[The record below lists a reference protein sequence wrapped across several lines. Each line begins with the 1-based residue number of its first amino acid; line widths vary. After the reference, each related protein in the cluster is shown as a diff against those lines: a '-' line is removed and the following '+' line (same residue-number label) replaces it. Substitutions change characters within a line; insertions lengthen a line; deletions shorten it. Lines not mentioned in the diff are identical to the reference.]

1 MSVSQCVK
9 VIINNPS
16 RQVDKS
22 FYYIANGALI
32 GDHVLVP
39 FGKGNKLT
47 DGVVIGVGEAEYT
60 DKLKTVYSVKGK
72 ILDENR
78 ISLLSWL
85 REKYVCTY
93 YDCLRVILPP
103 GAMTAKNGAYEGFG
117 NKKINFAYFTAD
129 EETFDSEMSV
139 LELKAPAQAR
149 VMDILSQVKEM
160 PVVYLTEMAQTT
172 AATVKALE
180 KKGFLKTEAK
190 AVERNPFKEKTYE
203 KKSDL
208 KPNAQQKEVID
219 YTTAAMKENR
229 YEGILLRGVTGSGKT
244 EVYLQAVRE
253 AINMGKRA
261 IILVPEISLTPQM
274 SQRFLSRFGE
284 RVAIFH
290 SGLSMGERFD
300 AWDKINKN
308 EIDVVVGARSAV
320 FMPVDNIGIIVVDEE
335 HEASY
340 KSDMSPKYDAREVA
354 EFICRRNNAILM
366 LASATPSVKS
376 AYKAL
381 NGEYTL
387 KQMKN
392 RYNSV
397 NLPQVDIVDMRL
409 ELSKGNRSFFSFRLQ
424 DEIEKNLRNKE
435 QTILFLNRRGFA
447 TFVSCRACGYAAK
460 CPDCNIALTY
470 HKYDNN
476 LVCHYCGYTIKNYTT
491 CPSCNSKFIKQFGVG
506 TEKVEEEIKNLFPQA
521 TTLRMD
527 VDTTRGKMSHQKI
540 LEKFENEK
548 IDILVGTQMIT
559 KGLDF
564 PNVSL
569 VGVLAADMML
579 YSDDYQA
586 GEKTF
591 QLITQVCGRAGRG
604 EKQGRAIVQ
613 TYSPLH
619 RIITCSKNQDY
630 GEFYKNEIAVR
641 KKIQY
646 PPFSDII
653 NIIVSGENVRNVREM
668 ICSISDKTK
677 EMLSEEKVYFSF
689 AGPNPAPISK
699 ISGRYRWRLLLKC
712 ESNEKVRAILRHTVV
727 NAKKTDDD
735 ITVTLDINPNSVL

>member
-1 MSVSQCVK
+1 MKETDYVK

-16 RQVDKS
+16 RQVDRS
-22 FYYIANGALI
+22 FDYINNGAVV
-32 GDHVLVP
+32 GDHVKVP

-47 DGVVIGVGEAEYT
+47 DGIVIANAEAVYS
-60 DKLKTVYSVKGK
+60 DKLKTIDSVKGHL
-72 ILDENR
+72 LDESR
-78 ISLLSWL
+78 ITLLKWL

-93 YDCLRVILPP
+93 YDCLRVLLPP
-103 GAMTAKNGAYEGFG
+103 GAMSGKNSAYEGFG
-117 NKKINFAYFTAD
+117 SKKINFAYFTAD
-129 EETFDSEMSV
+129 EETFDSEMSA
-139 LELKAPAQAR
+139 LEIKAPAQAR
-149 VMDILSQVKEM
+149 AMDILSQVKKM
-160 PVVYLTEMAQTT
+160 PVVYLCEMAQTT
-172 AATVKALE
+172 VATVKALE
-180 KKGFLKTEAK
+180 KKGFVKIEPSV
-190 AVERNPFKEKTYE
+190 VERNPLTDTEYE
-203 KKSDL
+203 IKDDL
-208 KPNAQQKEVID
+208 KPNEEQKAVID
-219 YTTAAMKENR
+219 YTVDALKENR

-253 AINMGKRA
+253 AINMGRKA

-274 SQRFLSRFGE
+274 SERFLSRFGN

-290 SGLSMGERFD
+290 SGLSMCERCD
-300 AWDKINKN
+300 AWEKINRN

-320 FMPVDNIGIIVVDEE
+320 FTPLENIGIIVVDEE
-335 HEASY
+335 HESSY
-340 KSDMSPKYDAREVA
+340 KSDMSPRYDAREAA
-354 EFICRRNNAILM
+354 EFICRSNNAVFM

-387 KQMKN
+387 LQMKN
-392 RYNSV
+392 RYNNIS
-397 NLPQVDIVDMRL
+397 LPDVEIVDMRL
-409 ELSKGNRSFFSFRLQ
+409 ELSKGNRSFFSFKLQ
-424 DEIEKNLRNKE
+424 DEIEKNLKSKE

-476 LVCHYCGYTIKNYTT
+476 LVCHYCGYTIKNYTS
-491 CPSCNSKFIKQFGVG
+491 CPSCGSKFIKQFGVG
-506 TEKVEEEIKNLFPQA
+506 TEKVEEEIKNIFPQA
-521 TTLRMD
+521 TTIRMD
-527 VDTTRGKMSHQKI
+527 VDTTRGKMSHRKI
-540 LEKFENEK
+540 LEKFEKEK

-579 YSDDYQA
+579 YCDDYQA

-604 EKQGRAIVQ
+604 TKQGRAIVQ
-613 TYSPLH
+613 TYSPQH

-630 GEFYKNEIAVR
+630 GEFYKNEIALRR
-641 KKIQY
+641 KLLY

-653 NIIVSGENVRNVREM
+653 NIVTAGENVRNVREM
-668 ICSISDKTK
+668 ILSIADKTK
-677 EMLSEEKVYFSF
+677 AALNDENISFTF

-699 ISGRYRWRLLLKC
+699 ISGRYRWRFLLKC
-712 ESNEKVRAILRHTVV
+712 DCDEEVRGILRESVINT
-727 NAKKTDDD
+727 KKLDDD
-735 ITVTLDINPNSVL
+735 LTVTLDINPNSVL

>member
-1 MSVSQCVK
+1 MSVDKCVK

-16 RQVDKS
+16 KQVDRC
-22 FYYIANGALI
+22 FDYIANGAMV
-32 GDHVLVP
+32 GDHVKVP

-47 DGVVIGVGEAEYT
+47 DGVVIATGDTEYT
-60 DKLKTVYSVKGK
+60 DKLKTVDSVKGK
-72 ILDENR
+72 IIDKKR
-78 ISLLSWL
+78 IDLLNWL

-103 GAMTAKNGAYEGFG
+103 GAMSSKNGVYEGFG

-129 EETFDSEMSV
+129 EETFDTQMSV
-139 LELKAPAQAR
+139 LELKAPAQGR
-149 VMDILSQVKEM
+149 VMDILSQVKKI

-180 KKGFLKTEAK
+180 KKGFLKIESE
-190 AVERNPFKEKTYE
+190 AVERNPLKEKTYE
-203 KKSDL
+203 KREAL
-208 KPNAQQKEVID
+208 KPTPEQKEVID
-219 YTTAAMKENR
+219 YTVSVMKENR

-300 AWDKINKN
+300 AWDKINRN

-320 FMPVDNIGIIVVDEE
+320 FMPIDNIGIIVVDEE
-335 HEASY
+335 HESSY
-340 KSDMSPKYDAREVA
+340 KSDMSPRYDAREAA
-354 EFICRRNNAILM
+354 EFICRKNNAVLM
-366 LASATPSVKS
+366 LASATPSVNS

-397 NLPQVDIVDMRL
+397 NLPDVDVVDMRL

-424 DEIEKNLRNKE
+424 DEIEKNLKNRE

-476 LVCHYCGYTIKNYTT
+476 LVCHYCGYTIKNYSA
-491 CPSCNSKFIKQFGVG
+491 CPACNSKFIKQFGAG

-521 TTLRMD
+521 TTIRMD

-604 EKQGRAIVQ
+604 KKQGRAVVQ
-613 TYSPLH
+613 TYSPQH

-668 ICSISDKTK
+668 IYLISDKTK
-677 EMLSEEKVYFSF
+677 ELLASENVYFSF

-712 ESNEKVRAILRHTVV
+712 KSDEKVRAVLRESVI